1 MLMPILGL
9 SGLKLA
15 LCAHIERTNRK
26 KKDSKGSGDA
36 NGTWP
41 HLAAPSP
48 ASGMR

>member
-15 LCAHIERTNRK
+15 LCAIERTKRK
-26 KKDSKGSGDA
+26 KKDREGSGDA

-41 HLAAPSP
+41 HLAAPRP
-48 ASGMR
+48 ASGMG